1 MKGVRNESDIEI
13 TEDIA
18 LAWSAQ
24 VGSEGVASTI
34 ELLCANQMSIEEL
47 REYVLENQRA
57 EYNNKVEETK

>member
-1 MKGVRNESDIEI
+1 MSPDIEI

-24 VGSEGVASTI
+24 VGCEGVASTI
-34 ELLCANQMSIEEL
+34 ELLCANQMSIEQF
-47 REYVLENQRA
+47 RKYVLENQRA

>member
-1 MKGVRNESDIEI
+1 MSPDIEI

-34 ELLCANQMSIEEL
+34 ELLCANQMTIEEL
-47 REYVLENQRA
+47 RKYVLENQPA
-57 EYNNKVEETK
+57 ESTNTVKDTQ

>member
-1 MKGVRNESDIEI
+1 MSPDIEI

-47 REYVLENQRA
+47 REYVLENQKP